1 MAGIIIANDPCSRCQ
16 AEQLFGHPN
25 GNTMECSLFCL
36 ACGSFDKLEFVWKD
50 KKPFYKVIS
59 FPLEQAALTIRLQN
73 PAGEVCPVVWDSAI
87 PEQADTAFI
96 HLFRYGR
103 WEDIQR
109 QYPDLEIPNP
119 VLIGRQFGTSAFCSI
134 ERRLA
139 HPSRKDTLPYIR
151 MSYDWNRLEIRRNAG
166 QSELVV
172 MKRKYISKSIVG
184 GGMIS
189 VMDHQGDTQFSM
201 MLPPGTTIRRAQR
214 LWAAHSNEHTD
225 FNNSYMTLMQDGKLQ
240 LLKGSLPEREL
251 LN

>member
-16 AEQLFGHPN
+16 AEQLFGHLN

-73 PAGEVCPVVWDSAI
+73 PTGEVCPVVWDSVI

-103 WEDIQR
+103 WEEIRR

-119 VLIGRQFGTSAFCSI
+119 ALIGRQFGTSAFCSI

-172 MKRKYISKSIVG
+172 M
-184 GGMIS
+184 
-189 VMDHQGDTQFSM
+189 
-201 MLPPGTTIRRAQR
+201 
-214 LWAAHSNEHTD
+214 
-225 FNNSYMTLMQDGKLQ
+225 
-240 LLKGSLPEREL
+240 
-251 LN
+251 